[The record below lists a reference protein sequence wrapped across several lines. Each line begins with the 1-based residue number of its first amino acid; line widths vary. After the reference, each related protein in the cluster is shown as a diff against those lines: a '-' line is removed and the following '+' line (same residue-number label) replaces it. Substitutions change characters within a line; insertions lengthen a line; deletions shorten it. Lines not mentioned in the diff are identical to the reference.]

1 MHLLR
6 QVRSNGVLL
15 ILSTSILYLLLTVAV
30 MSFVNYTYD
39 PESIETVDSVFW
51 ASLLLAAGTVAV
63 VIIQFCA
70 NMYTAKPV
78 SYLLAGLFVTANAF
92 VTILV
97 IKYFAN
103 ASIGA

>member
-1 MHLLR
+1 MPLLR
-6 QVRSNGVLL
+6 QIRSNGVLL

-30 MSFVNYTYD
+30 MSFVNYNYD
-39 PESIETVDSVFW
+39 PVSIETVDSVFW
-51 ASLLLAAGTVAV
+51 ASLLLAVGTIGV

-78 SYLLAGLFVTANAF
+78 SDLLAALFMIANAF

-97 IKYFAN
+97 IKYFVN